1 MNKLDLLRI
10 AGKNLWR
17 RKVRTFLTVLGVIIG
32 TTSIIVMLSLGI
44 GLTES
49 TKKNMER
56 WGSLTMI
63 QVRSGV
69 TYNEEGQPLGE
80 PKHLNDELIEEF
92 KAIDGVIAVSPAY
105 QIHSSATMGRM
116 QGGLQLIGLDAG
128 AMSQLEYEASTGRLL
143 EEGDRSVLVVGQQVI
158 RNFRDEAFL
167 RQLQKGMRVDQK
179 DQETK
184 DSTIMMDQRITMK
197 MTNSKGTKKIFNF
210 IVVGILEGEN
220 KQHSYQAFAPIDD
233 IKRIKQ
239 FMNQGQNGVNSKVR
253 EMRTVSSSQSKSLQ
267 SRRAALQ
274 PDPNDY
280 DYILVRT
287 KDIDETK
294 RISKL
299 LQERGYNNW
308 SMANQLEGI
317 EKSARIIQ
325 AILGGI
331 GGVTLL
337 VAALGII
344 NTMIMSIYERTK
356 EIGIMKVIGA
366 TFSDVYAMF
375 LTESGLIGL
384 FGGMIGIVFSYLVSF
399 IINQIA
405 MGYMNR
411 MGPEAEA
418 MKFSIIPPWLAL
430 FALIFAVFIGI
441 GAGLYPAHRAV
452 KLSPINAIRN
462 E

>member
-1 MNKLDLLRI
+1 MNKIDILRM

-17 RKVRTFLTVLGVIIG
+17 RKIRTFLTVLGVVIG

-63 QVRSGV
+63 QVRSGMS
-69 TYNEEGQPLGE
+69 YDEKGNPLGE
-80 PKHLNDELIEEF
+80 PKHLNDDLVKEF
-92 KAIDGVIAVSPAY
+92 KGIDGVIAVSPAY
-105 QIHSSATMGRM
+105 EFHSSAKMGRM
-116 QGGLQLIGLDAG
+116 RGGLQLIGLDPD
-128 AMSQLEYEASTGRLL
+128 AMSQLEYEASSGRLL
-143 EEGDRSVLVVGQQVI
+143 QSGDRNVIVVGQQVI
-158 RNFRDEAFL
+158 RNFNDEAFL
-167 RQLQKGMRVDQK
+167 RKMEKGMMMGPMVEEEK
-179 DQETK
+179 DPTE
-184 DSTIMMDQRITMK
+184 MMDQRISMK
-197 MTNSKGTKKIFNF
+197 MTNNRGQKKMFNF
-210 IVVGILEGEN
+210 MVVGILEGEH
-220 KQHSYQAFAPIDD
+220 KQHSYQSFAPIED
-233 IKRIKQ
+233 IKKMKK
-239 FMNQGQNGVNSKVR
+239 FMEQGQNGSSRVVR
-253 EMRTVSSSQSKSLQ
+253 EVSINGSTRSSSKS
-267 SRRAALQ
+267 RKAAMR

-287 KDIDETK
+287 KDIEDTK
-294 RISKL
+294 RISKS
-299 LQERGYNNW
+299 LQEQGYNSW

-344 NTMIMSIYERTK
+344 NTMIMSIYERTR

-366 TFSDVYAMF
+366 TFTDVYSMF
-375 LTESGLIGL
+375 LTEAGLIGF
-384 FGGMIGIVFSYLVSF
+384 FGGLVGISFSYIVSF

-411 MGPEAEA
+411 MGPGEEV

-430 FALIFAVFIGI
+430 FALGFAIVIGVV
-441 GAGLYPAHRAV
+441 AGLYPAHRAV
-452 KLSPINAIRN
+452 RLSPINAIRN